1 MAVTVAMAGK
11 NKPRSGARK
20 KPARPSKPAQH
31 FTRGVIIRGEAVP
44 EGAAL
49 VPGATHEVIAVDKA
63 GDAVIRRK
71 RFSAA

>member
-1 MAVTVAMAGK
+1 MAGK
-11 NKPRSGARK
+11 KKAPTKASK
-20 KPARPSKPAQH
+20 KPASPSKHNQY
-31 FTRGVIIRGEAVP
+31 FTRGVIVRGEAVP

-49 VPGATHEVIAVDKA
+49 VPGATHEVIAVDEA

>member
-1 MAVTVAMAGK
+1 MAMAGK
-11 NKPRSGARK
+11 KKAAGKASK
-20 KPARPSKPAQH
+20 KPARPSKHAQH
-31 FTRGVIIRGEAVP
+31 FTRGVMVRGEAVP
-44 EGAAL
+44 EGASL